1 MSAFASRRALVAGL
15 AALPAAAVPALAAIC
30 GEPDRKLIALCK
42 QAAAYRARVEGP
54 AESMSDEE
62 HHTTCDQLWEAIE
75 AAIATPAMTEAG
87 RKAKAQLIRDEY
99 AHDPS
104 YDMRDRLVLSLVA
117 DLAGG
122 DA

>member
-1 MSAFASRRALVAGL
+1 MSTLASRRVLLAGL
-15 AALPAAAVPALAAIC
+15 AALPAAAVPAWAAVC
-30 GEPDRKLIALCK
+30 GVPDRKLIAFCE
-42 QAAAYRARVEGP
+42 QAASYRARVEGP

-75 AAIATPAMTEAG
+75 AAIATPAVTEAG
-87 RKAKAQLIRDEY
+87 RRAKAQLIRDEY
-99 AHDPS
+99 AHDQS